1 MITARLRR
9 PALVVAVLALAGTLA
24 MGIAFAHTRTG
35 TGFDTSVDLWT
46 FRNVPWRLS
55 RFMANFGDGQISGA
69 VALVA
74 TVAALV
80 WRRYRAAA
88 LLALGPIVS
97 IVLVEYVLKP
107 LFSRTYCVITPTWQL
122 CGSPSYPSGHT
133 TGACSVAFAIA
144 VVLLGPASPLRR
156 ALSVAA
162 SAVVLVLAA
171 ACCVGLVGALY
182 HYVTDVIGAVLLCA
196 AVTLALAV
204 ALTPGSGSPR
214 GPGTPG
220 GTASTAGTAP
230 RPSHPSR
237 PSPR

>member
-9 PALVVAVLALAGTLA
+9 PALVTAGLALAGALA
-24 MGIAFAHTRTG
+24 LGIAFAHDRTG
-35 TGFDTSVDLWT
+35 TRFDTSVVLWT

-55 RFMANFGDGQISGA
+55 RTMANFGDSQVSGA
-69 VALVA
+69 VALA
-74 TVAALV
+74 AAVAALV

-88 LLALGPIVS
+88 LLLLGPAVS

-107 LFSRTYCVITPTWQL
+107 LFSRTYCVITPAWQL
-122 CGSPSYPSGHT
+122 CGGPSYPSGHT

-156 ALSVAA
+156 AVSVAGA
-162 SAVVLVLAA
+162 TVVLVLAA
-171 ACCVGLVGALY
+171 GCCVGLVGALY

-196 AVTLALAV
+196 AVTLSLAV
-204 ALTPGSGSPR
+204 ALTRGSGSPT
-214 GPGTPG
+214 GPGTPA
-220 GTASTAGTAP
+220 GTASSAGTAP
-230 RPSHPSR
+230 RPSRPSR